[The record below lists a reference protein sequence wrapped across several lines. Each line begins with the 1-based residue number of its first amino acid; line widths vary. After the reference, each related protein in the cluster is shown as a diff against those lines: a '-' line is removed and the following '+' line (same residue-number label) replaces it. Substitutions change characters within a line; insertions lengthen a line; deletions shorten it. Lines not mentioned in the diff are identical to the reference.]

1 MERAR
6 ECMEGAGCMERAGEC
21 MECAGE
27 CIECAGECMERAG
40 CAASISKNGPS
51 ITSFYSED

>member
-6 ECMEGAGCMERAGEC
+6 ECMKGAGCMERAGEC
-21 MECAGE
+21 M
-27 CIECAGECMERAG
+27 ECAGECMERAG